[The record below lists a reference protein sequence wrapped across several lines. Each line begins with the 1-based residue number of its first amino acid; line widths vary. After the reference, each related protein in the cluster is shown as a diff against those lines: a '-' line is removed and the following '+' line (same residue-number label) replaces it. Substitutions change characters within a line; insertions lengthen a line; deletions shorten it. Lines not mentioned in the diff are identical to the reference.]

1 VEHKQP
7 QSPDIPQTPS
17 AALARVRAYVEADA
31 FVRQMGMELVDA
43 GLGYAVLR
51 MTPTAAHMNFYGML
65 HGGVTFALA
74 DAAFGFA
81 CNSYGERSP
90 AIGNYVTYFRLGAAG
105 EPLTAT
111 ARRISSSRKLATYHV
126 EVTNAAGEMVATMSG
141 TCFLTGRSVE
151 LPTQP
156 APGLHGAL

>member
-1 VEHKQP
+1 MEHKRSP
-7 QSPDIPQTPS
+7 SPDIPQTPE
-17 AALARVRAYVEADA
+17 AALARVQSYVQADA

-51 MTPTAAHMNFYGML
+51 MTPGAAHMNFYGML

-90 AIGNYVTYFRLGAAG
+90 AIGNYITFFRPGTAG

-111 ARRISSSRKLATYHV
+111 ARRISASRKLATYHV
-126 EVTNAAGEMVATMSG
+126 EVTNAAGEMVATLSG
-141 TCFLTGRSVE
+141 TCFLTGRPVE
-151 LPTQP
+151 LPT
-156 APGLHGAL
+156 